1 MKTQHLIL
9 ALGMVLSITACSTP
23 STSSVSTTISQ
34 PTHDDTPFNHG
45 MPKLKKPI
53 RHCTMEYMPVCATL
67 EQNGQQ
73 FTKTF
78 GNRCSAHTFIDEG
91 VTVVDVRD
99 GDCDPS
105 KQALMRFSR

>member
-1 MKTQHLIL
+1 MRYFILTCAL
-9 ALGMVLSITACSTP
+9 ALTACTAPNTADNTNTP
-23 STSSVSTTISQ
+23 TTSKPTLDVEQ
-34 PTHDDTPFNHG
+34 PV
-45 MPKLKKPI
+45 
-53 RHCTMEYMPVCATL
+53 CTMEYMPVCATL

-105 KQALMRFSR
+105 KQALMRFGR

>member
-1 MKTQHLIL
+1 MKYLIL
-9 ALGMVLSITACSTP
+9 LCPLLLTACATPTATPAEPIATDIAEPDSSTL
-23 STSSVSTTISQ
+23 
-34 PTHDDTPFNHG
+34 
-45 MPKLKKPI
+45 PKLAMPTK
-53 RHCTMEYMPVCATL
+53 HCTMEYMPVCATL

-78 GNRCSAHTFIDEG
+78 GNRCSAHSFIDEG

-105 KQALMRFSR
+105 KQALMRFGR